1 MNHQFIQSVLFD
13 WDKISDESYLT
24 RIEALYKVKK
34 IDFMKPITLFVGENG
49 SGKSTLA
56 KLAARFWDFQ
66 EGDITIGG
74 VDIKTIEPET
84 LLKNISVVF
93 QDVIFA
99 FRRMTRTRTSA
110 ML

>member
-49 SGKSTLA
+49 SGKSTVLDA
-56 KLAARFWDFQ
+56 M
-66 EGDITIGG
+66 TY
-74 VDIKTIEPET
+74 
-84 LLKNISVVF
+84 LLTGNTPLHMDSIRRAELR
-93 QDVIFA
+93 IIA
-99 FRRMTRTRTSA
+99 FRRMTRTRNSA